1 MTVGFP
7 PKHSEVITHSN
18 ISKEQFMALAM
29 EAIKTLE
36 WTASGV
42 RQNRI
47 IAYKYMSLS
56 SWGEEITIEVEE
68 RLATIESKSTGSQLI
83 DWGKNQKNVEE
94 FVDTYTILAKT
105 VPAKSLTKKVKEM
118 QAALPSDVDNASN
131 LTEEDKSSGFLS
143 LFLFHKGYVITPIL
157 SYLNIL
163 VFIVMAIMGVD
174 LFLPTAESV
183 LKFGANFRPLTLDG
197 EWWRLL
203 TSCFVHFGIFHL
215 LMNLYALLYIGM
227 LLEPLLGSTRFSI
240 AYILTGLTGSIT
252 SLYWHEMTV
261 STGASGAIFGMYGVF
276 LALLTTKFIEE
287 AKRKALLTSIGIFV
301 VYNLMNGLEGNIDNA
316 AHIGGLLGGLFIG
329 YCYYL
334 SLKKPEDSRL
344 KTATISFSI
353 IILVSTTY
361 FVYANTSNDL
371 GLYQKNME
379 IFGSL
384 ETQAIKAIQF
394 SHEPPVD
401 SALVAVKEGGIKKWQ
416 EAIILLDKT
425 DRLKLPDVLHQRNE
439 ILKRCCDLRI
449 RSYAFLCR
457 VIERKADV
465 NSMEF
470 EMIKSQLTQ
479 VMGELKTN
487 TGKH

>member
-1 MTVGFP
+1 MAVGFP

-29 EAIKTLE
+29 EAIKNLE

-47 IAYKYMSLS
+47 IAYKSMSLS
-56 SWGEEITIEVEE
+56 SWGEEIIIEVEE

-105 VPAKSLTKKVKEM
+105 VPAKLLTKKVKEM
-118 QAALPSDVDNASN
+118 QAALPLDFDNVSN
-131 LTEEDKSSGFLS
+131 LTGEVKSSGFLS

-240 AYILTGLTGSIT
+240 AYILTGLTGSIS
-252 SLYWHEMTV
+252 SLYWHDMTV
-261 STGASGAIFGMYGVF
+261 SAGASGAIFGMYGVF

-301 VYNLMNGLEGNIDNA
+301 VYNLMNGLKGNIDNA
-316 AHIGGLLGGLFIG
+316 AHIGGLFGGLFIG
-329 YCYYL
+329 YCYYS
-334 SLKKPEDSRL
+334 SLKKPANLQL
-344 KTATISFSI
+344 KIASLCFVTV
-353 IILVSTTY
+353 ILVSSTFIIYATTP
-361 FVYANTSNDL
+361 NDIAIFR
-371 GLYQKNME
+371 KN
-379 IFGSL
+379 L
-384 ETQAIKAIQF
+384 ETFSLLEQQAIHGIQF
-394 SHEPPVD
+394 SYEPSTD
-401 SALVAVKEGGIKKWQ
+401 SALIAIKEHGIQKWN
-416 EAIILLDKT
+416 EAIVSLNETDK
-425 DRLKLPDVLHQRNE
+425 LKLSKELH
-439 ILKRCCDLRI
+439 KRTQLIKHYCELRI
-449 RSYAFLCR
+449 RSYEYLSR
-457 VIERKADV
+457 VLEGKAQLNSIES
-465 NSMEF
+465 NF
-470 EMIKSQLTQ
+470 INN
-479 VMGELKTN
+479 ELKNVLQEIKDN
-487 TGKH
+487 TDGK